1 MSFVVSI
8 IISCNDDI
16 SLFPIH
22 KIKRGRLLI
31 LFRLE
36 LVRFTP
42 LVLTNKQID
51 RLQISLYLIYD
62 LLNCKTWWLL
72 DNRKVSPIICY
83 VQYKVL
89 YIFIT
94 L

>member
-1 MSFVVSI
+1 M
-8 IISCNDDI
+8 
-16 SLFPIH
+16 H

-36 LVRFTP
+36 LVRFTL

-62 LLNCKTWWLL
+62 LLNWKTWWLL